1 MPLTTGMEFLQQ
13 LFLYVSFTAFIFLL
27 IGLYKPWVMLWWEDV
42 QNRRKIFKVYGTVGV
57 VSLLLYFGLNLI
69 IQ

>member
-1 MPLTTGMEFLQQ
+1 MPTTTGMEFLQQ
-13 LFLYVSFTAFIFLL
+13 LFLYVSFTAFIFLF

-57 VSLLLYFGLNLI
+57 ISLLMYFVMNLI

>member
-1 MPLTTGMEFLQQ
+1 MPTITGMDFLQQ

-27 IGLYKPWVMLWWEDV
+27 IGRYRPWVMLWWEDV

-57 VSLLLYFGLNLI
+57 VSLVLYFGMNLFI
-69 IQ
+69 K

>member
-1 MPLTTGMEFLQQ
+1 MPTTPSMRFVQQ

-42 QNRRKIFKVYGTVGV
+42 QNRRKVLKIYGGVAV
-57 VSLLLYFGLNLI
+57 VSLAIYFGMNLI
-69 IQ
+69 TK